1 MMILQLGKF
10 HTTLVLILILLACG
24 QAMKIDVQEIKNE
37 TAGLCLSVAKR
48 EKVLY
53 ELRRNIAAL
62 LLTSE
67 VNSGITTTTLHTESP
82 IATTDHDQISTTKA
96 TTTLSPPPAIY
107 SCKGTTGWRRIAFI
121 NMTDTSSSTVVL
133 VDWS

>member
-10 HTTLVLILILLACG
+10 HATLALILILLACG
-24 QAMKIDVQEIKNE
+24 QAMKIDVLEIKNE

-48 EKVLY
+48 EKVLH

-67 VNSGITTTTLHTESP
+67 VNSSITTMTLHTESP
-82 IATTDHDQISTTKA
+82 TTDQISTTTA
-96 TTTLSPPPAIY
+96 TATLSPPPAIY

-121 NMTDTSSSTVVL
+121 NMTDTSYSCPSGLVL
-133 VDWS
+133 TS